1 MVITRE
7 NQSCSEM
14 RVVEKRLIKE
24 QNASKVL
31 NMLKAVFHPMV
42 EKNAD
47 ACRIELIKVINGNK

>member
-31 NMLKAVFHPMV
+31 KAVFHPMV
-42 EKNAD
+42 KKNAD

>member
-31 NMLKAVFHPMV
+31 KVVFHPMV

>member
-7 NQSCSEM
+7 NQSCSKT

-24 QNASKVL
+24 QNASKV
-31 NMLKAVFHPMV
+31 LKAVFHPMV